1 MFDLGTIS
9 PALPPLIGC
18 LVALSSLYV
27 GWTIVRAGAMP
38 PLIEPMVRLNVIL
51 TEAIQRKEAVR
62 PRGRPR
68 PPAEMNRV
76 YGYAWMYAGGLGLVI
91 AGIRLVRLII
101 GS

>member
-1 MFDLGTIS
+1 MYGLGSIS

-27 GWTIVRAGAMP
+27 GWTTVRAGATP
-38 PLIEPMVRLNVIL
+38 PLLKPMVRLNAIL
-51 TEAIQRKEAVR
+51 TEAIQGKEAVPTR
-62 PRGRPR
+62 SRLPS
-68 PPAEMNRV
+68 PAELNRV